1 MTLCGDSGGRRNNPG
16 RRKSNSRTSSALTN
30 GEITFDLDAG
40 DCYVKPEIMQDDAE
54 LKAKA
59 DAINQKLSANLTMD
73 FGTDRKE
80 VLDKNTLKD
89 WE

>member
-1 MTLCGDSGGRRNNPG
+1 
-16 RRKSNSRTSSALTN
+16 
-30 GEITFDLDAG
+30 
-40 DCYVKPEIMQDDAE
+40 MQDDAE

-80 VLDKNTLKD
+80 VLDKEYLKRLGGRSRR
-89 WE
+89 WKFFHR

>member
-1 MTLCGDSGGRRNNPG
+1 MIWMSV
-16 RRKSNSRTSSALTN
+16 
-30 GEITFDLDAG
+30 

-80 VLDKNTLKD
+80 VLDKNHLKRLGSRSRR
-89 WE
+89 WKFCHR

>member
-1 MTLCGDSGGRRNNPG
+1 
-16 RRKSNSRTSSALTN
+16 
-30 GEITFDLDAG
+30 
-40 DCYVKPEIMQDDAE
+40 MQDDAE

-80 VLDKNTLKD
+80 VLDKNTLK
-89 WE
+89 